1 MNKFRIRLVQ
11 IDVLCIALYLLEES
25 ISGCSILLTHYLT
38 CYTLPVLE
46 MANVIIH
53 GGTFNSAQGDFHINN
68 LKDSGMYN
76 FRSVQR
82 CILINNPMKDFVT

>member
-1 MNKFRIRLVQ
+1 M
-11 IDVLCIALYLLEES
+11 LCIAVLSMREGQ
-25 ISGCSILLTHYLT
+25 INFLTHHLN

-68 LKDSGMYN
+68 KESGMYN
-76 FRSVQR
+76 FNSVQKSL
-82 CILINNPMKDFVT
+82 LIYDPIRTS